1 MAGYRGKTNQ
11 EYQREYYLKN
21 REHRLNNMKDYYL
34 NNREYLLIY
43 SNEYNK
49 NRRINKL
56 NKYKDS
62 KVDIVSNTFIISI
75 LED

>member
-1 MAGYRGKTNQ
+1 
-11 EYQREYYLKN
+11 
-21 REHRLNNMKDYYL
+21 MKDYYL
-34 NNREYLLIY
+34 NNREYLLLY

-49 NRRINKL
+49 NRRKNKL
-56 NKYKDS
+56 NKNKDS

>member
-21 REHRLNNMKDYYL
+21 RERRLNNMKDYYL
-34 NNREYLLIY
+34 NNRDYILFYLH
-43 SNEYNK
+43 EYNK
-49 NRRINKL
+49 NRRRNKL
-56 NKYKDS
+56 NKNKDS

>member
-11 EYQREYYLKN
+11 EYQREYYLK

-49 NRRINKL
+49 NRRRNKL
-56 NKYKDS
+56 NKNKDS

>member
-21 REHRLNNMKDYYL
+21 RERRLNNMKDYYL
-34 NNREYLLIY
+34 NNRDYILFYLH
-43 SNEYNK
+43 EYNK
-49 NRRINKL
+49 NRRRNKL
-56 NKYKDS
+56 NQNKDS